1 MDEED
6 LSTSDD
12 DDDDD
17 TFTTVT
23 DMSDFGESLYEGDDD
38 LASDVVDVSENNSG
52 EQNIHFPTF
61 SIATK
66 LLDGLIIEV
75 VSRMNA

>member
-61 SIATK
+61 SILLQK
-66 LLDGLIIEV
+66 LYWNIV
-75 VSRMNA
+75 